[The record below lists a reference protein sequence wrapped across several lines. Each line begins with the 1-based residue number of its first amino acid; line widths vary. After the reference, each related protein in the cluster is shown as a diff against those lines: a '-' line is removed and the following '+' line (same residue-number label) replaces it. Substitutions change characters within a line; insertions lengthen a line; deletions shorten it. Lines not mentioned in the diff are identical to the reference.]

1 MLTDEDGLKIMFSVT
16 AGLVLYDI
24 VRRLRKVMLDAT
36 EGWMKR

>member
-24 VRRLRKVMLDAT
+24 IRRLRKAISDAA